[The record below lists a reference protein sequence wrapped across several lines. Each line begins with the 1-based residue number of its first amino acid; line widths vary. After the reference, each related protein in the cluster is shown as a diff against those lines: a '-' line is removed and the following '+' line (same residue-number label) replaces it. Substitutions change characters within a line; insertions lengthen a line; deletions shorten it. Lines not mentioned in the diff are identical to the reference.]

1 MPSKISSF
9 KIRATLAVGLATA
22 ALAISLGSPAATAAN
37 SDKYTKP
44 HRVHH
49 ARALHATH
57 RWLGGVQAEALP
69 SRPEYGFL
77 SRVPANAIRMPGYT
91 FVPGVGIL
99 GESCDLPTS
108 ACSNQYRDIQ

>member
-44 HRVHH
+44 HRVHRE
-49 ARALHATH
+49 RALHMTH
-57 RWLGGVQAEALP
+57 RWPEGRQAEALP
-69 SRPEYGFL
+69 YGPKYGFL
-77 SRVPANAIRMPGYT
+77 SHVPANAIRMPGYT

-99 GESCDLPTS
+99 GASCDLPTS
-108 ACSNQYRDIQ
+108 ACPNQYRDIQ